1 MCILENAIYDM
12 RIVME
17 STTEGLQKEQVKND
31 IKYATS
37 RDSNEKVCRIS
48 EWCRSVLEKKRGEM
62 ITQKEKLE
70 GGWKNR
76 IWSY

>member
-17 STTEGLQKEQVKND
+17 STTEGLQTEEVKND
-31 IKYATS
+31 IKYATT

-48 EWCRSVLEKKRGEM
+48 E
-62 ITQKEKLE
+62 
-70 GGWKNR
+70 
-76 IWSY
+76 